1 MQELKN
7 KENYKPPKYFAFVTS
22 IMPQLLKLSN
32 EKLGDFIRHVISY
45 TLKGYEEEPYPED
58 SRLAVYFE
66 VFKDEID
73 KAIWLYKRKSE
84 GGQETQKKLRGK
96 GIK

>member
-1 MQELKN
+1 MQEPKV

-32 EKLGDFIRHVISY
+32 EKLGDLIRHVILY
-45 TLKGYEEEPYPED
+45 NLKGYEEEPYPED

-73 KAIWLYKRKSE
+73 TAVWCCKRKSE
-84 GGQETQKKLRGK
+84 GGKESQKKQRGK